1 MVKFRQLLITISI
14 AATLVVSGAFA
25 QTNLTQILDTIT
37 NPDGTL
43 FNGTVVITWNGYSG
57 SGSGTV
63 SRLSTSARVYNGA
76 LSVLL
81 VPTTTASPGTYY
93 QAVYTSSNGTVSWT
107 ETWQVPP
114 STTALTLAAV
124 RQTST
129 EGSGT
134 TTTGSGGGSSG
145 SNQYATLPIAISSVT
160 NLASSLSTINT
171 NLSTIQTND
180 TALSAT
186 VSGLATTVA
195 GLNTTVSGQGT
206 TLGTLGTTVTG
217 LSNTVAG
224 QGASLTSL
232 SNTVAGLSTTV
243 TSQAASVSSLNT
255 TVGSLNSTVTSQGT
269 SLGALSN
276 TVGTLNTTVTGQGTS
291 LTNLGTTLS
300 GLTTTV
306 AGNTSS
312 LTSVNS
318 TVAGLST
325 NVTSLTNLVNGLNA
339 IVNTLSAAGSTAV
352 FVDGQTPAG
361 TINGTNVSFSLANP
375 PAPSSSLSLYRNGL
389 ALAQGI
395 DYTLAGSAITF
406 TSASLPQ
413 TGDIVMA
420 YYRIAGT
427 GAATNF
433 TDGETPAGTINGTNV
448 SFTLAS
454 APNPPASLRLVRN
467 GLLVAPGVEY
477 TLSGSSITFTTA
489 RTPQTG
495 DSLAAYYRH

>member
-124 RQTST
+124 RITST

-134 TTTGSGGGSSG
+134 TTTGGGSG
-145 SNQYATLPIAISSVT
+145 SNQYATLPIAISLVT

-180 TALSAT
+180 TALTAT

-195 GLNTTVSGQGT
+195 GLN
-206 TLGTLGTTVTG
+206 LGTLGTTVTA
-217 LSNTVAG
+217 LSNTVAS
-224 QGASLTSL
+224 QGTSLTSL
-232 SNTVAGLSTTV
+232 SNTVAGLNTTV
-243 TSQAASVSSLNT
+243 TSQAASVSALNT

-269 SLGALSN
+269 SLSALST
-276 TVGTLNTTVTGQGTS
+276 TVGTLNTTVTSQGTS
-291 LTNLGTTLS
+291 LTNLGTSLS

-306 AGNTSS
+306 ASNTSS

-318 TVAGLST
+318 TVGGLST
-325 NVTSLTNLVNGLNA
+325 NVMSLTNLVNGLNA

-352 FVDGQTPAG
+352 FIDSETPAG
-361 TINGTNVSFSLANP
+361 TINGTNLAFSLANP

-389 ALAQGI
+389 TLRQGS

-413 TGDIVMA
+413 TGDLVMA
-420 YYRIAGT
+420 YYRMAGT

-433 TDGETPAGTINGTNV
+433 TDGETPAGTVNGTNV

-454 APNPPASLRLVRN
+454 APNPTASLRLVRN

-489 RTPQTG
+489 RTPQPG

>member
-124 RQTST
+124 RITST

-134 TTTGSGGGSSG
+134 TTTGGGSG

-217 LSNTVAG
+217 LSNTSPVKVAR
-224 QGASLTSL
+224 SR
-232 SNTVAGLSTTV
+232 VC
-243 TSQAASVSSLNT
+243 
-255 TVGSLNSTVTSQGT
+255 
-269 SLGALSN
+269 
-276 TVGTLNTTVTGQGTS
+276 
-291 LTNLGTTLS
+291 
-300 GLTTTV
+300 
-306 AGNTSS
+306 
-312 LTSVNS
+312 
-318 TVAGLST
+318 
-325 NVTSLTNLVNGLNA
+325 
-339 IVNTLSAAGSTAV
+339 
-352 FVDGQTPAG
+352 
-361 TINGTNVSFSLANP
+361 
-375 PAPSSSLSLYRNGL
+375 
-389 ALAQGI
+389 
-395 DYTLAGSAITF
+395 
-406 TSASLPQ
+406 
-413 TGDIVMA
+413 
-420 YYRIAGT
+420 
-427 GAATNF
+427 
-433 TDGETPAGTINGTNV
+433 
-448 SFTLAS
+448 
-454 APNPPASLRLVRN
+454 
-467 GLLVAPGVEY
+467 
-477 TLSGSSITFTTA
+477 
-489 RTPQTG
+489 RTPW
-495 DSLAAYYRH
+495 RV

>member
-25 QTNLTQILDTIT
+25 QTNLAQILDTIT

-124 RQTST
+124 RITST

-134 TTTGSGGGSSG
+134 TTTGGGSG

-171 NLSTIQTND
+171 NLSAIQTNN
-180 TALSAT
+180 TGLSAT

-224 QGASLTSL
+224 QGSSLTSL

-269 SLGALSN
+269 SLSALST
-276 TVGTLNTTVTGQGTS
+276 TVGTLNTTVTSQGTS
-291 LTNLGTTLS
+291 LTNLGTSLS

-306 AGNTSS
+306 ASNTSS

-318 TVAGLST
+318 TVGGLST
-325 NVTSLTNLVNGLNA
+325 NVMSLTNLVNGLNA

-352 FVDGQTPAG
+352 FVDSETPAG
-361 TINGTNVSFSLANP
+361 SINGTNLAFSLANP

-389 ALAQGI
+389 TLRQGI

-413 TGDIVMA
+413 TGDLVMA
-420 YYRIAGT
+420 YYRMAGT

-433 TDGETPAGTINGTNV
+433 TDGETPAGTVNGTNV

-477 TLSGSSITFTTA
+477 TLSGSAITFTTA

>member
-93 QAVYTSSNGTVSWT
+93 QAVYTSSNGTASWT

-114 STTALTLAAV
+114 SATALTLAAV

-134 TTTGSGGGSSG
+134 TTTGGGGSG

-160 NLASSLSTINT
+160 NLPSSLSTINT

-180 TALSAT
+180 TALTAT

-232 SNTVAGLSTTV
+232 SNTVAGLTTTV

-269 SLGALSN
+269 SLSALSN
-276 TVGTLNTTVTGQGTS
+276 TVGTLNTTVTGQGAS
-291 LTNLGTTLS
+291 LTNLGTSLS

-318 TVAGLST
+318 TVGGLST

-352 FVDGQTPAG
+352 FVDSETPAG
-361 TINGTNVSFSLANP
+361 TINGINVAFSLTNP

-420 YYRIAGT
+420 YYRMAGT